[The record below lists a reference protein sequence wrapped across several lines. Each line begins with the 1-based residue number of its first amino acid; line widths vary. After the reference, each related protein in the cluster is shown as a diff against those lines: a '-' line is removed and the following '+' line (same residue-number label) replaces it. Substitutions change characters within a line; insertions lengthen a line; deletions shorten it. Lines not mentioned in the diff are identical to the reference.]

1 MSYIRPVKTRG
12 EGLTVLPKLLA
23 TLTDTKKAKIGI
35 ILHKLKSNYVE
46 KRHLELMVY
55 DMNHIVNI

>member
-1 MSYIRPVKTRG
+1 MSYIRPVKTWG
-12 EGLTVLPKLLA
+12 EGITVLPKLLA
-23 TLTDTKKAKIGI
+23 TPTDTKKAKIGI

-55 DMNHIVNI
+55 IYI

>member
-1 MSYIRPVKTRG
+1 MSYIRPVKTWG
-12 EGLTVLPKLLA
+12 ECQQQYRYTID

-46 KRHLELMVY
+46 KRHLETNDY
-55 DMNHIVNI
+55 NKN

>member
-1 MSYIRPVKTRG
+1 MSYIRPVKTWG
-12 EGLTVLPKLLA
+12 EGLTRRLLYYS

-55 DMNHIVNI
+55 NMNRIVNI

>member
-12 EGLTVLPKLLA
+12 ECQQQYRYTID
-23 TLTDTKKAKIGI
+23 TLTDTKRAKIGI

-46 KRHLELMVY
+46 KRHLETNDYNLY
-55 DMNHIVNI
+55 LILNI

>member
-1 MSYIRPVKTRG
+1 MSYIRPVKTWG
-12 EGLTVLPKLLA
+12 EGIAVLPKLLA

-46 KRHLELMVY
+46 KRHLETNDY
-55 DMNHIVNI
+55 NKN